1 MSHTLNLLPNKSKVH
16 ACYPI
21 SQIFHA
27 DRPPIWYVCH
37 MLGKQFVNSLAWHFC
52 SMRWISYISLDFR
65 FSWACW
71 PRWQA
76 LHSYTTCK
84 YSRWAI
90 WHFQSS
96 LYRRQSGPL
105 SNHIFRGLWQKKK
118 IWKILQRVVMVWK
131 FAPKWPL
138 EATVK
143 AFRNRCQS
151 RWRINVPATAVYSV
165 DKAERRGQVRAMVV
179 PFSSLAPLWSIL
191 STLLLS
197 SKVDIMVPG
206 VGRLRG
212 TTIRSTESR
221 RPIHSFWGVPY
232 AEPPTH
238 SLRFDG

>member
-1 MSHTLNLLPNKSKVH
+1 
-16 ACYPI
+16 
-21 SQIFHA
+21 
-27 DRPPIWYVCH
+27 
-37 MLGKQFVNSLAWHFC
+37 
-52 SMRWISYISLDFR
+52 
-65 FSWACW
+65 
-71 PRWQA
+71 
-76 LHSYTTCK
+76 
-84 YSRWAI
+84 
-90 WHFQSS
+90 
-96 LYRRQSGPL
+96 
-105 SNHIFRGLWQKKK
+105 
-118 IWKILQRVVMVWK
+118 MVWK

-138 EATVK
+138 KATVK

-165 DKAERRGQVRAMVV
+165 DKAERGGQVRAMVV

-212 TTIRSTESR
+212 STIRSTESR

-238 SLRFDG
+238 SLRFDGWQLENEKTVSFRFAPPQPRRPLNNGRPAFDASLLRFIRSPPRCPQVR